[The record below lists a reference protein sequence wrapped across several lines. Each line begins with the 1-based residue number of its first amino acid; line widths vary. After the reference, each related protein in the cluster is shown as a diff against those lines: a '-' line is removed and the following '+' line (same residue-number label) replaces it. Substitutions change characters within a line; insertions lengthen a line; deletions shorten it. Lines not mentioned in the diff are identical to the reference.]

1 MITVSESVIT
11 VYSIRLLQLVL
22 LSLLLSLLVKKKNS
36 VLTEMKMYIYLK

>member
-36 VLTEMKMYIYLK
+36 VLTEMKMYI